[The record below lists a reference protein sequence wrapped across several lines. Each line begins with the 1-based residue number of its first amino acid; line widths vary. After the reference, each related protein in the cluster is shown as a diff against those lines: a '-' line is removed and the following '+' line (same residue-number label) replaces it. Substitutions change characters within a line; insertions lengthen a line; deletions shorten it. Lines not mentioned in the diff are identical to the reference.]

1 MKGISPPPAVH
12 PPSEILPYYVKTAE
26 QAWQERLCAAQNKF
40 IDLPRPKHAKRYHLS
55 AFNYNFKNQLMKILR
70 EFREFALKGNMFDMA
85 VGIIIGASF
94 NKIVSSLV
102 ADVFMPPLGYI
113 IGGVN
118 FRELAYELQPS
129 LMDDSGTL
137 IQEAVY
143 IRYGEFIQTSIDFII
158 IAITVFVVIKVINT
172 LKRKSED
179 EADETVETPKNIQ
192 LLAEIRDLLKR
203 EGR

>member
-1 MKGISPPPAVH
+1 
-12 PPSEILPYYVKTAE
+12 
-26 QAWQERLCAAQNKF
+26 
-40 IDLPRPKHAKRYHLS
+40 
-55 AFNYNFKNQLMKILR
+55 MKILR

-118 FRELAYELQPS
+118 FRELAYELQPR

>member
-1 MKGISPPPAVH
+1 
-12 PPSEILPYYVKTAE
+12 
-26 QAWQERLCAAQNKF
+26 
-40 IDLPRPKHAKRYHLS
+40 
-55 AFNYNFKNQLMKILR
+55 MKILR

-158 IAITVFVVIKVINT
+158 IAITVFVVIKVINR

>member
-1 MKGISPPPAVH
+1 
-12 PPSEILPYYVKTAE
+12 
-26 QAWQERLCAAQNKF
+26 
-40 IDLPRPKHAKRYHLS
+40 
-55 AFNYNFKNQLMKILR
+55 MKILR

>member
-1 MKGISPPPAVH
+1 
-12 PPSEILPYYVKTAE
+12 
-26 QAWQERLCAAQNKF
+26 
-40 IDLPRPKHAKRYHLS
+40 
-55 AFNYNFKNQLMKILR
+55 MKIIR

-158 IAITVFVVIKVINT
+158 IAITVFVVIKVINR

-179 EADETVETPKNIQ
+179 E
-192 LLAEIRDLLKR
+192 EI
-203 EGR
+203 GRAHV

>member
-1 MKGISPPPAVH
+1 
-12 PPSEILPYYVKTAE
+12 
-26 QAWQERLCAAQNKF
+26 
-40 IDLPRPKHAKRYHLS
+40 
-55 AFNYNFKNQLMKILR
+55 MKIIR

-172 LKRKSED
+172 LKRRSDD
-179 EADETVETPKNIQ
+179 ETDETVETPKNIQ

-203 EGR
+203 EDR

>member
-1 MKGISPPPAVH
+1 
-12 PPSEILPYYVKTAE
+12 
-26 QAWQERLCAAQNKF
+26 
-40 IDLPRPKHAKRYHLS
+40 
-55 AFNYNFKNQLMKILR
+55 MKIIR

-102 ADVFMPPLGYI
+102 ADIFMPPLGYI

-172 LKRKSED
+172 LKRRSDD
-179 EADETVETPKNIQ
+179 ETDETVETPKNIQ

-203 EGR
+203 EGK

>member
-1 MKGISPPPAVH
+1 
-12 PPSEILPYYVKTAE
+12 
-26 QAWQERLCAAQNKF
+26 
-40 IDLPRPKHAKRYHLS
+40 
-55 AFNYNFKNQLMKILR
+55 MKILR

-203 EGR
+203 EDR

>member
-1 MKGISPPPAVH
+1 
-12 PPSEILPYYVKTAE
+12 
-26 QAWQERLCAAQNKF
+26 
-40 IDLPRPKHAKRYHLS
+40 
-55 AFNYNFKNQLMKILR
+55 MKILR

-113 IGGVN
+113 IGRVD
-118 FRELAYELQPS
+118 FRDLARSLQPS
-129 LMDDSGTL
+129 LTDDSGTL
-137 IQEAVY
+137 IKEAVH

>member
-1 MKGISPPPAVH
+1 
-12 PPSEILPYYVKTAE
+12 
-26 QAWQERLCAAQNKF
+26 
-40 IDLPRPKHAKRYHLS
+40 
-55 AFNYNFKNQLMKILR
+55 MKIIR
-70 EFREFALKGNMFDMA
+70 ELREFALKGNMFDMA

-143 IRYGEFIQTSIDFII
+143 IRYGEFIQTTIDFII
-158 IAITVFVVIKVINT
+158 IAITVFVVIKVINR

-203 EGR
+203 EDR

>member
-1 MKGISPPPAVH
+1 
-12 PPSEILPYYVKTAE
+12 
-26 QAWQERLCAAQNKF
+26 
-40 IDLPRPKHAKRYHLS
+40 
-55 AFNYNFKNQLMKILR
+55 MKILR

-102 ADVFMPPLGYI
+102 ADVFMPPLGYVL
-113 IGGVN
+113 GGVD
-118 FRELAYELQPS
+118 FKDLAYELQPS
-129 LMDDSGTL
+129 LTDDSGTL

>member
-1 MKGISPPPAVH
+1 
-12 PPSEILPYYVKTAE
+12 
-26 QAWQERLCAAQNKF
+26 
-40 IDLPRPKHAKRYHLS
+40 
-55 AFNYNFKNQLMKILR
+55 MKIIR

-102 ADVFMPPLGYI
+102 ADVFMPPIGYI

-118 FRELAYELQPS
+118 FRELAYELQPR

>member
-1 MKGISPPPAVH
+1 
-12 PPSEILPYYVKTAE
+12 
-26 QAWQERLCAAQNKF
+26 
-40 IDLPRPKHAKRYHLS
+40 
-55 AFNYNFKNQLMKILR
+55 MKIIR

-158 IAITVFVVIKVINT
+158 IAITVFVVIKVINR